1 MGVEVSTKV
10 MFNWFN
16 TLLFKTIFLPL
27 VESTTQLKKL
37 GFTIV
42 KPQPCQV
49 LYMPL
54 LTTVFSISMLV
65 LGFKRIPLSPF
76 QKNTVWW
83 HKWDLYNDSLKVLA
97 EEELTMNDV
106 IPLQF
111 HQFGSS
117 PESWSLLHFFF
128 FFPIACEKNILRSLC
143 ISVDFNTLKRW
154 ITAYGLL

>member
-83 HKWDLYNDSLKVLA
+83 HKWDLDNDSLKVLA

-111 HQFGSS
+111 HQSGSS

-128 FFPIACEKNILRSLC
+128 FFSNSLWKKYLKE
-143 ISVDFNTLKRW
+143 SVYFCW
-154 ITAYGLL
+154 F

>member
-1 MGVEVSTKV
+1 

-83 HKWDLYNDSLKVLA
+83 HKWDLDNDSLKVLA

-111 HQFGSS
+111 HQSGSS

>member
-111 HQFGSS
+111 HQSGSS